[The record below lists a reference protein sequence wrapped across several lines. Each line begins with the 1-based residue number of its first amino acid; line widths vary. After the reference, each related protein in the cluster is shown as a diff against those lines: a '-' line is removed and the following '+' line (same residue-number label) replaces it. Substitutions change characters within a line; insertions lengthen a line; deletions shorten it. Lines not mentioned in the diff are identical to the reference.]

1 MKILVTFA
9 LETEFAPWRALR
21 EFRAVQW
28 GEANVYRAQIG
39 AAEVGVILT
48 GAGPKQAH
56 LETAK
61 VLGGDPDSIHLCVAS
76 GLAGALKS
84 QYQVGQV
91 LAARSVRTENEL
103 TDPNSN
109 PLQSSAALLSFAA
122 ECGATVVEQFFSSVR
137 VVGRAEEKRE
147 LGDRSDAVEM
157 ESFEVLLE
165 SAAYGIPGV
174 AIRAVSDSVDD
185 DLPLDMNRIFT
196 DDGQVSIPRVLGQ
209 VALHPGSVPDLVRLG
224 QNSKIAA
231 ESLAQFLDKYITMVS
246 GRFQILERRT
256 GAAAS

>member
-9 LETEFAPWRALR
+9 LETEFAPWPALR

-28 GEANVYRAQIG
+28 GDVEVYRAQIG
-39 AAEVGVILT
+39 AAEVVVLLT

-56 LETAK
+56 LQTAK
-61 VLGGDPDSIHLCVAS
+61 VLGGDQESIHLCISS
-76 GLAGALKS
+76 GLAGALKPE
-84 QYQVGQV
+84 YPIGQV

-103 TDPNSN
+103 TDSNSN
-109 PLQSSAALLSFAA
+109 RLQSSTALLSFV
-122 ECGATVVEQFFSSVR
+122 EESGATVVGEFFSSVR
-137 VVGRAEEKRE
+137 VVGSAEEKRH
-147 LGDRSDAVEM
+147 LGERSDAVEM

-165 SAAYGIPGV
+165 SAAYGIPAI
-174 AIRAVSDSVDD
+174 AIRAISDSVDD

-209 VALHPGSVPDLVRLG
+209 VALHPTAVPELVRLG
-224 QNSKIAA
+224 QNSKTAA
-231 ESLAQFLDKYITMVS
+231 EALAQFLDKYITMVS
-246 GRFQILERRT
+246 GRFQVLERRT